1 MFAIIIKSKKR
12 KKGDK
17 GILFFSQSLPVID
30 SDEDKNLIIT
40 SNGLE
45 EDEIALFENL
55 EDAKIAVT
63 ELQSNS
69 KKYVFDIIE
78 YNKGAK
84 MKITERDGE
93 RYYERSVD
101 K

>member
-1 MFAIIIKSKKR
+1 MMFAIVITTKR
-12 KKGDK
+12 KQKNNQSY
-17 GILFFSQSLPVID
+17 FFSQSLPVID